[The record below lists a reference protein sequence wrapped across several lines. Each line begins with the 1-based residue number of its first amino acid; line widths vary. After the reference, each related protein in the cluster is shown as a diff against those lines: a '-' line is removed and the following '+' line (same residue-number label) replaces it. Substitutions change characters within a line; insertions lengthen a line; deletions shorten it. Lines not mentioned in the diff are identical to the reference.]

1 MISGRG
7 AWVFRSLFV
16 VASATLLLG
25 CAAAKVTPVRMSQP
39 GDENLSCEA
48 LRQEIARNTA
58 AAEDFVKRD
67 KAVENGNIAKGVGS
81 AIPYIGLLLIGS
93 NDLSNSEQIQG
104 RALVDRDERLTYL
117 STQKHCTS

>member
-1 MISGRG
+1 MCVRCRQPISRHLTNYHAADCALAGEVTVRSYFRGTLRRVIPGGG
-7 AWVFRSLFV
+7 AWVFRLLFV
-16 VASATLLLG
+16 VAGAALLLG

-67 KAVENGNIAKGVGS
+67 KAVENGNIAKGIGS
-81 AIPYIGLLLIGS
+81 AIP
-93 NDLSNSEQIQG
+93 
-104 RALVDRDERLTYL
+104 
-117 STQKHCTS
+117 

>member
-1 MISGRG
+1 M
-7 AWVFRSLFV
+7 FRSLFV
-16 VASATLLLG
+16 AAGAALLLG
-25 CAAAKVTPVRMSQP
+25 CAAAKVTPVHMSQP
-39 GDENLSCEA
+39 GDADLSCEA

-67 KAVENGNIAKGVGS
+67 KAVENGNIAKGIGS

-117 STQKHCTS
+117 SAQKHCIS